1 MTAFTKYGGI
11 TALALAFA
19 VGFQNCSQ
27 VATDSGGSFLASS
40 TSFTG
45 EEINKGVQAISLQGK
60 VSVKNPH
67 KCVMT
72 GDKCYTETFKQ
83 PVKNTGAVD
92 VLFVVQTSASIAGQ
106 RQAIVDGINNFITSL
121 PAGAGFNIAVM
132 LSHGSLSNLSGRL
145 YRAAAEPIVLKSS
158 ELSAGQIQ
166 TYLDMKLNNVVMD
179 PASGGG
185 EEGLYSLFNGITTP
199 AILAESQAQG
209 FFRAEAALGVVFVA
223 DRRDICAMVP
233 AGVPAESDPG
243 KLAARIRDCEGL
255 TAAGLT
261 NRLALLKGTLPVA
274 VSGIIYADSPA
285 PAGKEIGYGYT
296 DMIALNPGVAI
307 DIANDDID
315 EGLASIAE
323 LSGQQME
330 IQKEFILQ
338 YTGVDSRRVMVTVN
352 GVKVNYELEGNKVI
366 IESPIPAG
374 AEVVISYCLKSK
386 LNTGGCHHRMHK
398 CHDCVKSRK
407 YH

>member
-1 MTAFTKYGGI
+1 MTTFTKYGGI

-27 VATDSGGSFLASS
+27 VATDSGGSFLSSS
-40 TSFTG
+40 TSMTG
-45 EEINKGVQAISLQGK
+45 DDINVGVQAIALKSK
-60 VSVKNPH
+60 NSEKNPH
-67 KCVMT
+67 KCVKT
-72 GDKCYTETFKQ
+72 GDKCFSETFKQ
-83 PVKNTGAVD
+83 PVVNTRAVD
-92 VLFVVQTSASIAGQ
+92 VLFVVQTSASIADQ
-106 RQAIVDGINNFITSL
+106 RQSIVDGINNFITSL
-121 PAGAGFNIAVM
+121 PVGASFNIAVM

-179 PASGGG
+179 PAAGGG
-185 EEGLYSLFNGITTP
+185 EEGMFSLFTGITTP
-199 AILAESQAQG
+199 AILADSQAQG
-209 FFRAEAALGVVFVA
+209 FFRPEAALGVVFVA

-233 AGVPAESDPG
+233 AGVGAETDPG

-261 NRLALLKGTLPVA
+261 NRLAILKGALPVA

-330 IQKEFILQ
+330 IQKEFILD
-338 YTGVDSRRVMVTVN
+338 YTGIDPKRITVTVN
-352 GVKVNYELEGNKVI
+352 GAAVPYDLEGNKVT
-366 IESPIPAG
+366 IEVPIPAG
-374 AEVVISYCLKSK
+374 AMVMISYCLKSK
-386 LNTGGCHHRMHK
+386 LNTNGCHHRMHK
-398 CHDCVKSRK
+398 CHDCNKHRK
-407 YH
+407 TR